1 MGKTSGCPSKQIIIF
16 VEGDTDEVFF
26 KALLDYYKASS
37 QEPLTPC
44 EVINL
49 KGVTRYT
56 SKLLAKLRNDILPEA
71 KRKNTSIQ
79 TICCTYDTDVFEVR
93 NPLIVNW
100 DSIRRQIT
108 RMGVVSFIKI
118 GVSRSIEDWILDDIE
133 GICTYLKLKQIPRL
147 LKGNNG
153 NARLCDLYLR
163 ARRIYSKGY
172 STREMISSLNFSLIR
187 DKHKSSLQELEEALG
202 IQSHFVSHY

>member
-1 MGKTSGCPSKQIIIF
+1 MKKNSCCSSKQIIIF

-26 KALLDYYKASS
+26 KALLDYYKSSS
-37 QEPLTPC
+37 QAPLTPC
-44 EVINL
+44 DVINL

-56 SKLLAKLRNDILPEA
+56 SKLLAKLRNEILPEA

-100 DSIRRQIT
+100 DSIRSKIK
-108 RMGVVSFIKI
+108 RMGVESFIRI
-118 GVSRSIEDWILDDIE
+118 GVSSSIEDWILDDIE
-133 GICTYLKLKQIPRL
+133 GICSYLKLQQIPKS
-147 LKGNNG
+147 LKGTNG
-153 NARLCDLYLR
+153 NARLCDLYLK

-172 STREMISSLNFSLIR
+172 SAREMISSLNFSLIR
-187 DKHKSSLQELEEALG
+187 DERLSSLQELETALG
-202 IQSHFVSHY
+202 VQ